1 MIITA
6 IAAKK
11 RDTTFDV
18 ALAPPSPRNEMIR
31 PANEN
36 ISHTII
42 MFTTNENRV
51 IGIPN
56 MSLSII
62 NVVSDAGP
70 AIRGVPIGTLPTD
83 G

>member
-6 IAAKK
+6 MAARK
-11 RDTTFDV
+11 RETTFDV
-18 ALAPPSPRNEMIR
+18 ALAPPSPRKEMIR

-36 ISHTII
+36 VSHTST
-42 MFTTNENRV
+42 MFTTNEKRV
-51 IGIPN
+51 IGMPK

-62 NVVSDAGP
+62 NVVSEAGP
-70 AIRGVPIGTLPTD
+70 AISGVPIGTVPTD